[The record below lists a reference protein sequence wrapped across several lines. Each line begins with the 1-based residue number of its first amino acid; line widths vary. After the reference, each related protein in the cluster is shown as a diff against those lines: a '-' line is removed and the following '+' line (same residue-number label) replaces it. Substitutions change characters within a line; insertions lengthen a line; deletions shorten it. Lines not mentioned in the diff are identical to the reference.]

1 MIPQLNQ
8 HTSNICPV
16 NSQQQSYKLRS
27 LSLLQHSPR
36 VHFRLRSPAGPR
48 QQHQSQHGTSGTAHA
63 LTASAQQPIT
73 AVPRLQTGNEHLDG
87 KLKIIGVGNRG
98 SSAVGRLIQNGKV
111 SGAEMWCLDHDRK
124 VLEQAGTANTVV
136 VRKEEPHMDRGSHSL
151 LSLEDLKRIVGPGA
165 YDQHGKG
172 NVNVGDGG
180 VAFLLASSGAIPGG
194 APLLLSLVK
203 SLRDTGHFTAVS
215 VTRPFEFEGQR
226 KVQAADRMIAA
237 LEGAAHLVV
246 VVEQDVLSKAVG
258 GSAMTIAEA
267 TNIADS
273 ALEHTVRTILASLQA
288 PEILK
293 STAGALIWHGR
304 DLRRYKRLLSP
315 PLQRLLTCPGT
326 AALGRGVA
334 SMPASYA
341 HQMGAGQSLMHLA
354 SDAVRAAAESP
365 FLEEAVKK
373 ASAILCCISMPSP
386 KQRFAGD
393 DGEMIVMHSLRD
405 YDADK
410 SAGRMAV
417 QAAAGALMSVTGH
430 TCDDIVMCSSSREWD
445 ELLEEDDGGRTVK
458 VEVSLLVLRLPP
470 GVPQPA
476 PHASPTTARSP
487 AAADAAASSSYDE
500 EEATQGN
507 SRQPLR
513 SQDRKPAAPP
523 RQRLPSSTWGAMS
536 AMAGGTRVTS
546 PRPQTDDVQG
556 SKDEPAGMPLPAGA
570 SMWHAN
576 LPDIN
581 QRSVNAA
588 AKAAALVSVGDKL
601 VDSLQA
607 QSLDLPPQA
616 AKWRQKMRKPD
627 HQLIV
632 KEAGEEVTQPESET
646 LPGGIRNILQRGQK
660 KEMDVRERT
669 SGILFSDRTE
679 SEDQPFE

>member
-1 MIPQLNQ
+1 MAQAICHPNPSRRCHIPQTA
-8 HTSNICPV
+8 HS
-16 NSQQQSYKLRS
+16 
-27 LSLLQHSPR
+27 LQHRPSKHR
-36 VHFRLRSPAGPR
+36 HRLYAQFQSAHDTIQRAAG
-48 QQHQSQHGTSGTAHA
+48 QHATAPGHA
-63 LTASAQQPIT
+63 ASVIAAAQQPI
-73 AVPRLQTGNEHLDG
+73 AAAPKQQTGNEHLDG

-98 SSAVGRLIQNGKV
+98 SSAVGRLIKNGKV

-124 VLEQAGTANTVV
+124 VLEGSGTANVVV
-136 VRKEEPHMDRGSHSL
+136 VRKEEPHMDRGSTPL
-151 LSLEDLKRIVGPGA
+151 LSPEDMQRIVGPGA

-180 VAFLLASSGAIPGG
+180 VAFLLASAGTIPGG
-194 APLLLSLVK
+194 APLLLSLVNR
-203 SLRDTGHFTAVS
+203 LRETGHFTAVS

-226 KVQAADRMIAA
+226 KVDAADRMIAA
-237 LEGAAHLVV
+237 LEESAHLVV
-246 VVEQDVLSKAVG
+246 VVEQDVLSKAAG
-258 GSAMTIAEA
+258 GSAMTVAEA
-267 TNIADS
+267 TNIADN

-293 STAGALIWHGR
+293 STSGALIWHGR

-341 HQMGAGQSLMHLA
+341 HQMGPGQSLMHLA

-365 FLEEAVKK
+365 FLEEAVRK

-393 DGEMIVMHSLRD
+393 NGDMIVMHSLRD
-405 YDADK
+405 YDAEK

-430 TCDDIVMCSSSREWD
+430 TCQDIVMCSTSREWD
-445 ELLEEDDGGRTVK
+445 DMLEEDDGGRTVK

-470 GVPQPA
+470 GVPLPA
-476 PHASPTTARSP
+476 PASAAAAARNTLAVVDP
-487 AAADAAASSSYDE
+487 AATSSEEADAAQRSNGSSQGKAAAS
-500 EEATQGN
+500 T
-507 SRQPLR
+507 
-513 SQDRKPAAPP
+513 PAP
-523 RQRLPSSTWGAMS
+523 RQRLPSSSWTAMS
-536 AMAGGTRVTS
+536 AMAGGTRAVPARPRDADES
-546 PRPQTDDVQG
+546 PQG
-556 SKDEPAGMPLPAGA
+556 SRDEPAGISLPASA

-576 LPDIN
+576 LPDIS

-588 AKAAALVSVGDKL
+588 AKAAALASVGDKL

-616 AKWRQKMRKPD
+616 AKWRQKVRRPEHK
-627 HQLIV
+627 LIV
-632 KEAGEEVTQPESET
+632 KEAGEEPTQPEAET
-646 LPGGIRNILQRGQK
+646 VSGGFRNLLQRGQK
-660 KEMDVRERT
+660 KEVDVRERT
-669 SGILFSDRTE
+669 SGILLSDRTE
-679 SEDQPFE
+679 SWDQ